1 METAQQLPAM
11 NPNGP
16 ACPVVTARRVGVFG
30 AAALALA
37 LLAGPARAAT
47 PVVEIIAFAHPP
59 VQSALKPLRDLL
71 ARPGAGVKV
80 VEIDMESPQAESRL
94 QAIGLKGHIPIVILI
109 DGQYRHQRADGST
122 VAFTGFPASAGAKS
136 GWTTAD
142 VEAVMTVQKARK
154 P

>member
-1 METAQQLPAM
+1 M

-16 ACPVVTARRVGVFG
+16 DTPVNPTRRIGCLG

-59 VQSALKPLRDLL
+59 VQSALKPLRESL

-80 VEIDMESPQAESRL
+80 VEIDMDSPQAESRL
-94 QAIGLKGHIPIVILI
+94 QAIGLKGHIPIVILV
-109 DGQYRHQRADGST
+109 DGQYRHPRADGST
-122 VAFTGFPASAGAKS
+122 VAFTGFPAAAGAKS

-142 VEAVMTVQKARK
+142 VEAVLAAQTVQKARK